1 MFYNR
6 FLELC
11 EKKGVKP
18 TPLLKSLNVSPSI
31 SDNWKK
37 PNTYPKGDTLKSLA
51 NYFDVSVDYLLGRTE
66 IPNAYENIVNT
77 HIKNKSADFVST
89 DLPTAIAER
98 MRSHNLS
105 LEKFKN
111 LTPQQT
117 DDLLNIIEIFL
128 NNLK

>member
-1 MFYNR
+1 MEN
-6 FLELC
+6 L
-11 EKKGVKP
+11 KKLRKENKKTQTQMATYLGITQSAYAMYESGDR
-18 TPLLKSLNVSPSI
+18 TPPADMLN
-31 SDNWKK
+31 K
-37 PNTYPKGDTLKSLA
+37 LA
-51 NYFDVSVDYLLGRTE
+51 DYFDVSVDYLLGRTE

-77 HIKNKSADFVST
+77 YIKNKSADFIST

>member
-1 MFYNR
+1 MQR
-6 FLELC
+6 LRELRHNLN
-11 EKKGVKP
+11 KKQKEIAQE
-18 TPLLKSLNVSPSI
+18 LNLSVQVYCNYENGLREPSF
-31 SDNWKK
+31 
-37 PNTYPKGDTLKSLA
+37 DTLTKLA
-51 NYFDVSVDYLLGRTE
+51 DYFDVSVDYLLGRTE
-66 IPNAYENIVNT
+66 IPNAYKNIVNT
-77 HIKNKSADFVST
+77 HIKNKSADFIST

>member
-1 MFYNR
+1 M
-6 FLELC
+6 
-11 EKKGVKP
+11 K
-18 TPLLKSLNVSPSI
+18 
-31 SDNWKK
+31 
-37 PNTYPKGDTLKSLA
+37 TLKPLRKALKQTQTDIAKYLGITVSAYGNYELGQREPDIATLNKLA
-51 NYFDVSVDYLLGRTE
+51 DYFDVSVDYLLGRTE

-77 HIKNKSADFVST
+77 HIKNKSADFIST
-89 DLPTAIAER
+89 DLPTTIAER

>member
-51 NYFDVSVDYLLGRTE
+51 DYFDVSVDYLLGRTE
-66 IPNAYENIVNT
+66 T
-77 HIKNKSADFVST
+77 R
-89 DLPTAIAER
+89 PTVEQPKFLILYN
-98 MRSHNLS
+98 SLS
-105 LEKFKN
+105 LTQQEKVIAYMEG
-111 LTPQQT
+111 
-117 DDLLNIIEIFL
+117 LLA
-128 NNLK
+128 

>member
-1 MFYNR
+1 MQR
-6 FLELC
+6 LRELRHNLN
-11 EKKGVKP
+11 KKQKEIAQE
-18 TPLLKSLNVSPSI
+18 LNLSVQVYCNYENGLREPSF
-31 SDNWKK
+31 
-37 PNTYPKGDTLKSLA
+37 DTLTKLA
-51 NYFDVSVDYLLGRTE
+51 DYFDVSVDYLLGRTE

-77 HIKNKSADFVST
+77 HIKNKSADFIST

>member
-1 MFYNR
+1 MENLR
-6 FLELC
+6 
-11 EKKGVKP
+11 KKRKEYGKTQAQMASYLGITQQAYATYENNKAQP
-18 TPLLKSLNVSPSI
+18 SSDMLN
-31 SDNWKK
+31 K
-37 PNTYPKGDTLKSLA
+37 LA
-51 NYFDVSVDYLLGRTE
+51 DYFDVSVDYLLGRTE

-77 HIKNKSADFVST
+77 HIKNKSADFIST